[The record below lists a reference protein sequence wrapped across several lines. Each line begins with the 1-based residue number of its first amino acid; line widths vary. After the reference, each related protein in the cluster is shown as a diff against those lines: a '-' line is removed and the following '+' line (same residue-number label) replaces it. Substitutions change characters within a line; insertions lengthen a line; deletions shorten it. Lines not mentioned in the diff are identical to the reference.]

1 MCLKIG
7 QLLSTRADLLRE
19 DYVKALSALRCRRM
33 CRQQPES
40 LWIPMAALL
49 LSSTTM
55 SEKAVLHDIGKGLF
69 IAASLFRLWQIQS
82 LPCFSGKP

>member
-1 MCLKIG
+1 MTNGRAPSAPAGSAVHDSGRAPVYLKIG

-55 SEKAVLHDIGKGLF
+55 SEKAVLHDIG
-69 IAASLFRLWQIQS
+69 
-82 LPCFSGKP
+82 